1 MNKLSK
7 IRREGEI
14 LPPFYYGHSFNNWEY
29 GECVYHII
37 PINYFIR
44 LLDDPN
50 LNACGYVGEIGNS
63 TYSSVV
69 RMSVRIKFVGK
80 LGMQSLKLIASQ
92 DLLKLISLP
101 LKYISLALAS
111 ILVLPKSFLRHLH
124 TFPYS
129 ESITNFNQPTCNI
142 KKTDMLTR

>member
-44 LLDDPN
+44 FFRLLEFLWYKIRSKP
-50 LNACGYVGEIGNS
+50 GYVEKQIQEGICLKTAKYYDVFYQEIKGS
-63 TYSSVV
+63 T
-69 RMSVRIKFVGK
+69 
-80 LGMQSLKLIASQ
+80 
-92 DLLKLISLP
+92 
-101 LKYISLALAS
+101 
-111 ILVLPKSFLRHLH
+111 
-124 TFPYS
+124 
-129 ESITNFNQPTCNI
+129 
-142 KKTDMLTR
+142 KK